1 MRLRVLLA
9 AVSGLALMSTAAWA
23 QVSVGA
29 ADQSKGEYED
39 AFRQFEGEDWPSPNV
54 YRAATGE
61 PGPQYWQQK
70 VDYVVDVRLD
80 EAGRSLTG
88 SQRVTYQNNSPHE
101 LDYLWVLLDQNGF
114 KRNSME
120 RATSTTNDEGTYGLF
135 DMAQV
140 IIAEDWE
147 GGFSNLTVADVRGRP
162 IPFLVNDALMRIDLP
177 TPLKPGERVTF
188 DMGYVL
194 AIGDGDLTGG
204 RSGYECFRASD
215 GEQDCIFQL
224 AQWFPRLA
232 AFSDYEGWHQ
242 LPYLGSEFPLEF
254 GDYQV
259 SITVPADHVVAASGV
274 LANDGQV
281 LTAEQRRRYA
291 AARTATDPV
300 YIVNPAE
307 AAAAELGAVDGTR
320 TWTFRAENVRDFAW
334 ASSRKFVWDAMGVP
348 NADPEMPVVM
358 AMSFYPGE
366 ARPLWDQISTRAVAH
381 ALDVYGEATFPYPY
395 PTAQSVN
402 GPVGG
407 MEYPMITFNGAR
419 PVRAPDG
426 TPQRVEDVKYALA
439 GVIIHEIG
447 HIWFPMVVNS
457 DERQWVWMDEGIN
470 TFVEFQA
477 SKLWDADFD
486 ASGEPRG
493 GIIRHMLSENQ
504 QPLMTN
510 AQSLTNYGYEG
521 YVKPGVAL
529 TVLRE
534 TVMGRELFDRAFAE
548 YGRRWKFKRATP
560 YDFFRTM
567 EEVSGMDLDWFWRGW
582 FYSTD
587 HVDIALDSVVVA
599 TMAQPGAGGQRP
611 QGPATPPAPEPSSVT
626 VLADRAEGRVPLVER
641 MPALDNPSDD
651 GSAEFPIT
659 DEQRRVWAA
668 SKDGQFDDIVARA
681 RSFEGKLYHLTF
693 SNVGGVVMPII
704 VQFTFDDGTVETVKI
719 PAEVW
724 RQNNRTVTWQYV
736 TNKTVTAVMVDPM
749 QQTAD
754 ADLANNGWPR
764 EAAAPAAAPAAE

>member
-1 MRLRVLLA
+1 
-9 AVSGLALMSTAAWA
+9 
-23 QVSVGA
+23 
-29 ADQSKGEYED
+29 
-39 AFRQFEGEDWPSPNV
+39 
-54 YRAATGE
+54 
-61 PGPQYWQQK
+61 
-70 VDYVVDVRLD
+70 
-80 EAGRSLTG
+80 
-88 SQRVTYQNNSPHE
+88 
-101 LDYLWVLLDQNGF
+101 
-114 KRNSME
+114 
-120 RATSTTNDEGTYGLF
+120 
-135 DMAQV
+135 
-140 IIAEDWE
+140 
-147 GGFSNLTVADVRGRP
+147 
-162 IPFLVNDALMRIDLP
+162 
-177 TPLKPGERVTF
+177 
-188 DMGYVL
+188 
-194 AIGDGDLTGG
+194 
-204 RSGYECFRASD
+204 
-215 GEQDCIFQL
+215 
-224 AQWFPRLA
+224 
-232 AFSDYEGWHQ
+232 
-242 LPYLGSEFPLEF
+242 
-254 GDYQV
+254 
-259 SITVPADHVVAASGV
+259 
-274 LANDGQV
+274 
-281 LTAEQRRRYA
+281 
-291 AARTATDPV
+291 
-300 YIVNPAE
+300 
-307 AAAAELGAVDGTR
+307 
-320 TWTFRAENVRDFAW
+320 
-334 ASSRKFVWDAMGVP
+334 
-348 NADPEMPVVM
+348 
-358 AMSFYPGE
+358 
-366 ARPLWDQISTRAVAH
+366 VAH

-419 PVRAPDG
+419 PQRAPDG
-426 TPQRVEDVKYALA
+426 TPQRVDDVKYALA

-447 HIWFPMVVNS
+447 HIWFPMIVNS

-477 SKLWDADFD
+477 EKLWDAEFD

-493 GIIRHMLSENQ
+493 AIIRHMLSENQ

-587 HVDIALDSVVVA
+587 HVDISLDDVVVA
-599 TMAQPGAGGQRP
+599 TPAQPNAGGSGQ
-611 QGPATPPAPEPSSVT
+611 QAEGPATPPAPEPPSVT

-641 MPALDNPSDD
+641 MPALDNPSDE

-659 DEQRRVWAA
+659 DEQRRTWAA
-668 SKDGQFDDIVARA
+668 AKNGQYDGLIARA
-681 RSFEGKLYHLTF
+681 RSFDGKLYRLTF

-704 VQFTFDDGTVETVKI
+704 VQFTYDDGTTETVKI

-724 RQNNRTVTWQYV
+724 RQNNRTVTWQHV
-736 TNKTVTAVMVDPM
+736 TDKTVTSVMVDPM

-764 EAAAPAAAPAAE
+764 AAAATPAAE